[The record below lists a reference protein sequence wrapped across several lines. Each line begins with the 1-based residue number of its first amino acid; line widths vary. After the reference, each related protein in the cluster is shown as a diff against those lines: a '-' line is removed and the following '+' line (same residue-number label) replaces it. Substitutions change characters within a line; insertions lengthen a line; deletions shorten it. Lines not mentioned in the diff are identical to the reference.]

1 MHIYLT
7 FLCISDMFFKC
18 VDNFVESNL
27 FSSVIWRFLL
37 SYVQIPLFTPVE
49 TMSKTPPS
57 FQDNPPAIDFIYR
70 DKTSSASHH
79 CRIMNT
85 LHPSAFLCVFHIFH
99 IKNAHIQSIAKIIL
113 FIIIHKYFSSF

>member
-1 MHIYLT
+1 MYLN
-7 FLCISDMFFKC
+7 FNVSPICFFKH
-18 VDNFVESNL
+18 VDNLIKSNL
-27 FSSVIWRFLL
+27 FLSAIERLPLSLICKARFFVCRN
-37 SYVQIPLFTPVE
+37 YVKD
-49 TMSKTPPS
+49 SPS

-85 LHPSAFLCVFHIFH
+85 LHPSAFLCVSHIFH